1 MQRHQIT
8 NDFYLDEFTRS
19 QTAAR
24 YGIDNSLSV
33 SGPTYANLRRLCRDV
48 LQPIRNYLGTVVN
61 VSSGYRCRKL
71 NRKIGG
77 ADNSQHVPALA
88 ADINAAGKTPME
100 LARDIVDL
108 KMRREI
114 NFDQL
119 ILEFGQWV
127 HVSIPG
133 RWIDPRGEIL
143 TAVKVPRKFRKPKT
157 VYVRG
162 LYTQDD
168 ALRVARAKQL

>member
-1 MQRHQIT
+1 MQRHKIT

-48 LQPIRNYLGTVVN
+48 LQPIRNYLGVTVS
-61 VSSGYRCRKL
+61 VSSGYRCLAL

-77 ADNSQHVPALA
+77 ADSSQHVPALA

-127 HVSIPG
+127 HISTPSRSG
-133 RWIDPRGEIL
+133 FERSEIL

-162 LYTQDD
+162 LHTQED
-168 ALRVARAKQL
+168 ALKIAQGRAL

>member
-1 MQRHQIT
+1 MQRRQIT
-8 NDFYLDEFTRS
+8 NDFYLDEFERS

-24 YGIDNSLSV
+24 HGIDNTV
-33 SGPTYANLRRLCRDV
+33 KYGGIIYTNIRRLCRDV
-48 LQPIRNYLGTVVN
+48 LQPVRDYVGTVIN
-61 VSSGYRCRKL
+61 VSSGYRSLKL
-71 NRKIGG
+71 NRRVGG
-77 ADNSQHVPALA
+77 VDTSQHVSGLA
-88 ADINAAGKTPME
+88 ADINAVGTTPME
-100 LARDIVDL
+100 LAREIVHLHDAG
-108 KMRREI
+108 KVQ
-114 NFDQL
+114 FDQL